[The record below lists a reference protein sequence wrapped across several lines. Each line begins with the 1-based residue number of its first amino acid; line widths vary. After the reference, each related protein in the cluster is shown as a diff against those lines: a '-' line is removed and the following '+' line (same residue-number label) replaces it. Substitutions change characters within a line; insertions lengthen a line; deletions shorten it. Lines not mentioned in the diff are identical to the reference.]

1 MKILGMENRIEVN
14 ETPLKHFI
22 HNYRNKT
29 GGLTLRSDK
38 QNLGASLASAILLL
52 KTFAR

>member
-1 MKILGMENRIEVN
+1 MKFKQFLKLYNMKMKILGMENRIEMN

-29 GGLTLRSDK
+29 GGLTLQSDK
-38 QNLGASLASAILLL
+38 Q
-52 KTFAR
+52 KM